1 MKLPAPEIVRLIGDA
16 RATGLPPA
24 SVDIVVTSP
33 PYWRKRDYGH
43 PDQIGQEATP
53 EKFAAAIGDCLAEW
67 SRVLRPTGSVFLNIG
82 DTYGKRGLAGI
93 PWRIETVA
101 AAAGW
106 TLRNRIVWAKTSGM
120 PDPARNRLA
129 NRHEFVLHL
138 VRRADYFY
146 DLAGYRD
153 LLGAN
158 ANPGDVWLIEPERN
172 RSAHL
177 APFPAGIARRA
188 IVLACP
194 TMVCRDCGQPSRRI
208 EERTTDLDESR
219 PQARRAMALAQQGG
233 LTDAHL
239 RAVAATGLTD
249 TGKSASF
256 QNGTGCNAADVQR
269 LAAEAKTV
277 LGGYF
282 REYANTKRVTVG
294 WTDCGHGALARGRVL
309 DPFAGTGTTL
319 RAAKELGRDAVGFDL
334 NPAPARIGT

>member
-1 MKLPAPEIVRLIGDA
+1 M
-16 RATGLPPA
+16 
-24 SVDIVVTSP
+24 TSP

-43 PDQIGQEATP
+43 PDQIGQEPTP

-82 DTYGKRGLAGI
+82 DTYGKRGLSGI